1 MGPGGTGD
9 EDPAAGPDRSGVF
22 DPVDEALGDREQV
35 DLGGGDDP
43 GEVEGTTDGRGG
55 VQNLP
60 LVPYT
65 DRLAE
70 YQERALRSL
79 DSLVVP
85 PSVRDVVRD
94 YFTNL
99 QP

>member
-1 MGPGGTGD
+1 
-9 EDPAAGPDRSGVF
+9 
-22 DPVDEALGDREQV
+22 
-35 DLGGGDDP
+35 
-43 GEVEGTTDGRGG
+43 

-65 DRLAE
+65 DRFAE
-70 YQERALRSL
+70 YQDEALRSL